1 MHLNVI
7 IKFLLYVL
15 PQGYNT
21 KIGPR
26 GDLLRVAIAR
36 AIVQNPPI
44 LLLDEATSALDE
56 HTAGLVQEALTRVQQ
71 GRTTLLITHQLGA
84 LEGADKIAVIKRGKL
99 VEEGSPE
106 ELLAKKGYYYNMT
119 HNKYI

>member
-1 MHLNVI
+1 MWILHL
-7 IKFLLYVL
+7 LL
-15 PQGYNT
+15 QGYET

-26 GDLLRVAIAR
+26 GNFLSGGQKQRVAIAR

-56 HTAGLVQEALTRVQQ
+56 HTAGLVQEALSRVQK
-71 GRTTLLITHQLGA
+71 GRTTILITHQLGA
-84 LEGADKIAVIKRGKL
+84 LEGADKIVVIKRGKL

-106 ELLAKKGYYYNMT
+106 ELLAKKGYYYNMIY
-119 HNKYI
+119 NKYI